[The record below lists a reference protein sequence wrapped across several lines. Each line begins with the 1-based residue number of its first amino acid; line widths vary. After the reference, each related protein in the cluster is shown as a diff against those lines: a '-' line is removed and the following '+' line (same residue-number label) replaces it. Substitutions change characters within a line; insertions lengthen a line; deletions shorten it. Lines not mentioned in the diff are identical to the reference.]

1 MRADET
7 HCEHGTYIGY
17 PGGAD
22 YLCGWCEDAIS
33 VADMIADHNAREYNR
48 MRDEANTFDALYNAL
63 FVLPNNMS
71 PDDRD
76 RTWVHVLETYRER

>member
-22 YLCGWCEDAIS
+22 YLCGWCEDGVS
-33 VADMIADHNAREYNR
+33 YREYSAIMRQQRHNR
-48 MRDEANTFDALYNAL
+48 MVEEATTLNMIWDALRDPKHN
-63 FVLPNNMS
+63 VKPH
-71 PDDRD
+71 DRD
-76 RTWVHVLETYRER
+76 AAWAHMLETYSL